1 MPAGRNKKAVFFMVI
16 VLILLQVLLSG
27 CEDIN
32 ISGDPGTVSG
42 DDAKFR
48 DDTKPVEMK
57 IVLGYAEEP
66 PSRDNLVIRELN
78 KLANANIMIEWTPM
92 VSYNDKF
99 NVLMASNNMP
109 DVILVP
115 DVKNSTFVHAVNAGM
130 FWELTSRIQEFSELK
145 EINPVLLKNALV
157 NGKLYMLPRE
167 RELKRKMVIY
177 RADWAREA
185 GLEPPDTIDGIYNMA
200 RAFAEGDF
208 DRNSEKDTIGF
219 ALGTVNNEIDC
230 FDALVVAF
238 GGFNRWGIRDKRII
252 PSFMTDEYLQTMK
265 WLMKMYRENLISPD
279 FAITKTT
286 QIIPDLVDKEKT
298 GLWLGYRL
306 PGLSDPVIKAKQKE
320 DPTVKREDVFEFAFL
335 KDFNGNEKIAAETG
349 ISGGFA
355 FPKKSV
361 TTEERLDDLLAV
373 FNVIQSREGQI
384 LLNNGVPDVH
394 FDLVDGKYAK
404 AKDPEVFNREVSPV
418 GQLGTSGMKAYI
430 IADDEISI
438 RLNIARRT
446 FNSDGMIFDV
456 TATLSSNSFS
466 SNYTTLLKI
475 ISDAQFKFIMGEI
488 DEDEWNAAIEEWLE
502 AGGSAAIDE
511 FTAAYYEKVN

>member
-1 MPAGRNKKAVFFMVI
+1 MWIRRNIKAVFCIFI
-16 VLILLQVLLSG
+16 VLVLSVVLLTG
-27 CEDIN
+27 CKENYQPGESPDI
-32 ISGDPGTVSG
+32 VS
-42 DDAKFR
+42 
-48 DDTKPVEMK
+48 DTKPVEMK

-66 PSRDNLVIRELN
+66 PSKDNLVIQEINR
-78 KLANANIMIEWTPM
+78 LANANILVEWTPM

-109 DVILVP
+109 DVILIP
-115 DVKNSTFVHAVNAGM
+115 DVKNSTFVHAANAGM
-130 FWELTSRIQEFSELK
+130 FWDLTNRIQDFSELSG
-145 EINPVLLKNALV
+145 INPVSLKNASV

-177 RADWAREA
+177 RADWAKEA
-185 GLEPPDTIDGIYNMA
+185 GLGPPDTIARIYNMA
-200 RAFAEGDF
+200 KTFAEGDF
-208 DRNSEKDTIGF
+208 DGNSRKDTIGF

-238 GGFNRWGIRDKRII
+238 GGFNRWGIKDNRIV
-252 PSFMTDEYLQTMK
+252 PSFITDEYLQTLK
-265 WLMKMYRENLISPD
+265 WLRKMYQENLIGSD

-306 PGLSDPVIKAKQKE
+306 PGLSDPVLRAKQKE
-320 DPTVKREDVFEFAFL
+320 NPSIKREDVYDFAFL
-335 KDFNGNEKIAAETG
+335 KDFNGNERIAAETG
-349 ISGGFA
+349 IAGGFA

-361 TTEERLDDLLAV
+361 TTEERLNDLLGV
-373 FNVIQSREGQI
+373 FNIIQSQEGQI
-384 LLNNGVPDVH
+384 LINNGVPGVH

-404 AKDPEVFNREVSPV
+404 AKDPEIFTKEVSPI

-430 IADDEISI
+430 IADDDLSV
-438 RLNIARRT
+438 RLNMARRT
-446 FNSDGMIFDV
+446 FKSDGMIFDV

-488 DEDEWNAAIEEWLE
+488 DEAEWKAAIEEWKN
-502 AGGSAAIDE
+502 AGGNAAIEE
-511 FTAAYYEKVN
+511 FTAAYYQQAN